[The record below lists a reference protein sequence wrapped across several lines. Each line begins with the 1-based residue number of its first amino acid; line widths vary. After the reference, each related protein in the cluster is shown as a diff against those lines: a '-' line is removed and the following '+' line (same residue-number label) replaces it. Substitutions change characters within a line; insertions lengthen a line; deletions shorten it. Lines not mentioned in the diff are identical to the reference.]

1 MCARIYLYCAY
12 ACLLNL
18 PVNLHVHAQS
28 LEVQNFG
35 ALMLHGKITRSWPEL
50 PSDQYDQLRLELFRA
65 LARFSAG
72 PKLVLNQL
80 CRALVGVAFNTMP
93 ERWPNTV
100 VTSIQTLRRAT
111 QDVPVYTWKEGWGCG
126 FEAEGVWSLAP
137 VCKRP
142 HLSLKAWASRWLY
155 L

>member
-1 MCARIYLYCAY
+1 MLTFMCVCVPIYL
-12 ACLLNL
+12 
-18 PVNLHVHAQS
+18 QS

-50 PSDQYDQLRLELFRA
+50 PTDQYDQLRLELFRA

-80 CRALVGVAFNTMP
+80 CRVLVGVAFNTMP

-111 QDVPVYTWKEGWGCG
+111 QDVPVCARKGCG
-126 FEAEGVWSLAP
+126 L
-137 VCKRP
+137 
-142 HLSLKAWASRWLY
+142 
-155 L
+155 

>member
-1 MCARIYLYCAY
+1 MLIPLYPPIY
-12 ACLLNL
+12 
-18 PVNLHVHAQS
+18 AQS

-72 PKLVLNQL
+72 PRLVLNQL

-111 QDVPVYTWKEGWGCG
+111 QDVQVYYTRKGCG
-126 FEAEGVWSLAP
+126 F
-137 VCKRP
+137 R
-142 HLSLKAWASRWLY
+142 
-155 L
+155 

>member
-1 MCARIYLYCAY
+1 MLMFMCVCVPIYL
-12 ACLLNL
+12 
-18 PVNLHVHAQS
+18 QS

-50 PSDQYDQLRLELFRA
+50 PTDQYDQLRLELFRA

-80 CRALVGVAFNTMP
+80 CRVLVGVAFNTIP

-111 QDVPVYTWKEGWGCG
+111 QDVPVCARKGCG
-126 FEAEGVWSLAP
+126 L
-137 VCKRP
+137 R
-142 HLSLKAWASRWLY
+142 
-155 L
+155 

>member
-1 MCARIYLYCAY
+1 M
-12 ACLLNL
+12 
-18 PVNLHVHAQS
+18 
-28 LEVQNFG
+28 QNFG

-65 LARFSAG
+65 LARFSTG
-72 PKLVLNQL
+72 PKLVLTQL

-111 QDVPVYTWKEGWGCG
+111 QDVPVLLLLLLYRKWVWFLRRQKGVRSLTPLTLCLWQTKNSANLIVKARFLGG
-126 FEAEGVWSLAP
+126 FTLQLPKYVLHVHVGLA
-137 VCKRP
+137 
-142 HLSLKAWASRWLY
+142 
-155 L
+155 